1 MPLVPAKK
9 CANFA
14 PHQRRAVN
22 GRLRRV
28 VLISDR
34 GDLAGVRLAC
44 SGIPDF
50 SARAVVLLELDGAV
64 EVGRMGRGR
73 DD

>member
-1 MPLVPAKK
+1 M
-9 CANFA
+9 
-14 PHQRRAVN
+14 N